1 MADITIPW
9 SKPKCSEII
18 GSSQSFAAHFKIAI
32 TYILAC
38 LLGGIIA
45 VIISLIGFISD
56 DTIKSQEDVEKRLG
70 VSVLGIIPENDRI
83 AMDK

>member
-1 MADITIPW
+1 M
-9 SKPKCSEII
+9 KPNVKKNVII
-18 GSSQSFAAHFKIAI
+18 
-32 TYILAC
+32 AC